1 MDDTTLLCVHAEPS
15 RLQNLSNCIVILRI
29 CKREKIKR
37 IKTKIIGGITMS
49 TQIKITHTFHA
60 PRKLVFKALTKSEHL
75 MNWWGPKGWTFEVS
89 KSDFHPG
96 GVFHY
101 SQRPADGN
109 VMWVK
114 FEYSEIIAPEK
125 IVYTSFFSDEEGNTV
140 RAPFDSNWPMET
152 LNTIT
157 LTEEEDKTT
166 LTMIVAPV
174 SPTEE
179 EFKTFEDSKEM
190 AQEGYSGTFDQLAEY
205 LTKI

>member
-1 MDDTTLLCVHAEPS
+1 MDYTTILCAHAELS
-15 RLQNLSNCIVILRI
+15 RLQNSTTWIVILRI

-37 IKTKIIGGITMS
+37 LKTRIIGGITMS
-49 TQIKITHTFHA
+49 TQIKITHTFNA
-60 PRKLVFKALTKSEHL
+60 PRELVFKALTNSEHL
-75 MNWWGPKGWTFEVS
+75 MNWWGPKGWTFKVS
-89 KSDFHPG
+89 KSEFRPG

-101 SQRPADGN
+101 SQRPADGD

-114 FEYSEIIAPEK
+114 FVYSEMIAPEK

-140 RAPFDSNWPMET
+140 RAPFDANWPMEI

-157 LTEEEDKTT
+157 LSEDEDKTT

-179 EFKTFEDSKEM
+179 EIKTFEDSKEM
-190 AQEGYSGTFDQLAEY
+190 AQEGYFAEP
-205 LTKI
+205 LIKIR